1 MFCLETTFTLDY
13 LIGLIYTLH
22 PYKQILL
29 IMKTI
34 EIYYTAIVHQ
44 YFFFQTFHIS
54 DVSVTVPHIY
64 K

>member
-34 EIYYTAIVHQ
+34 EIYIRMHGTMNI
-44 YFFFQTFHIS
+44 
-54 DVSVTVPHIY
+54 IY
-64 K
+64 V